1 MSKSNQS
8 HEGVFSFYQ
17 SRIQSAPYYGFK
29 SGHEI
34 LITILRTAFWDSALT
49 QDEFIIIMNLCENA
63 HIQMMEDNYNA
74 GWIE

>member
-1 MSKSNQS
+1 MMSELFN
-8 HEGVFSFYQ
+8 FYRG
-17 SRIQSAPYYGFK
+17 RIESCPYYGFK
-29 SGHEI
+29 AGHEI
-34 LITILRTAFWDSALT
+34 LITVLRTAFWDSALT